1 MSQVKSLASFIN
13 RRLILITVLSALFA
27 SILSALYTLAEF
39 NFSIKPELLKKA
51 NLVAQLVHDDV
62 ELAISAGVP
71 LEQIKG
77 MDSYLDEAI
86 SNYPELNFIAVR
98 QTVKGVLGVEH
109 HRILYK
115 GGTLTSGDA
124 QNTQQFAVTSTEYLN
139 ASFAERMSIAIKA
152 LPSVLSIPFSG
163 AAPKSDVFH
172 LELARTNELNAIVLV
187 GLNATY
193 IQSQLLDIFFDIAIV
208 LIAVLLV
215 CFEVVM
221 VVVMVYISGPLEESE
236 TILKRQINGDFSVNE
251 QTSKRGTIGT
261 FSNKLN
267 RDSKQLQIKFTTL
280 FNYLSSHKPSTD
292 SKQESASLRKNLK
305 SIAERFNLQQKL
317 QVRKGDIVD
326 ARIPLFV
333 FSFGEELQK
342 SFMPLYVAE
351 FYEPNSWISQGMM
364 LGLPISIFMFVIA
377 AFTPFAAKLVDRFGQ
392 KRLFLLGLIPAIAG
406 YLGCAYATNSMDIVV
421 SRGVTALG
429 YAVITISC
437 QSYIAAVVTSENRAK
452 GMAIFVG
459 VLMTATMCGTALG
472 GIIADRIGYQPVFLI
487 SAILAAFA
495 GVLAWRM
502 FSAEIETANG
512 NVTQKKGGLF
522 LLAKNIRFVAV
533 VVCCAIPAKI
543 VLTGFLYFLVPLYL
557 VSLDAS
563 QSEIGRIM
571 MIYSLVIIPLSPIA
585 SGIADKTQK
594 TRELIVL
601 GTVLS
606 GVILLSLYGEASL
619 FKILLA
625 VTLMGVAHSI
635 LKAPLIACALEAS
648 EATPEVGRT
657 EVLGIL
663 RTAER
668 IGSVLGPI
676 IVASLLAFGNYG
688 FAMAVVGAGI
698 VVSGLLMLF
707 FLKAPSSQTPSSQVS
722 QEAQV

>member
-13 RRLILITVLSALFA
+13 SRLILITVLTALFA
-27 SILSALYTLAEF
+27 SILSAFYTLAEF
-39 NFSIKPELLKKA
+39 NFAIKPELLKKA
-51 NLVAQLVHDDV
+51 NVVAQLVHDDV
-62 ELAISAGVP
+62 ELATDAGVP
-71 LEQIKG
+71 LDQIRG
-77 MDSYLDEAI
+77 MDAYLADAL
-86 SNYPELNFIAVR
+86 SKYPELNFIGISEGKES
-98 QTVKGVLGVEH
+98 QLGQVL
-109 HRILYK
+109 YQA
-115 GGTLTSGDA
+115 GTLDDVDIER
-124 QNTQQFAVTSTEYLN
+124 TQQFESTSTQYLN
-139 ASFAERMSIAIKA
+139 SSITERVSIAIKE
-152 LPSVLSIPFSG
+152 LPSLFSMPFTDSSV
-163 AAPKSDVFH
+163 KSDVFR
-172 LELARTNELNAIVLV
+172 LAINDHQGQIGSVIV
-187 GLNATY
+187 GLDATY

-236 TILKRQINGDFSVNE
+236 SILKRQIKGDFSVND
-251 QTSKRGTIGT
+251 QTSERGAIGT

-267 RDSKQLQIKFTTL
+267 HDSRQLQTKFTSL
-280 FNYLSSHKPSTD
+280 FNYLSNQKSNSNHEAD
-292 SKQESASLRKNLK
+292 SLKQHLK
-305 SIAERFNLQQKL
+305 RISEKFNLQRKL

-351 FYEPNSWISQGMM
+351 YYEPNSWISQGVM
-364 LGLPISIFMFVIA
+364 LGLPISVFMFVIA

-392 KRLFLLGLIPAIAG
+392 KRLFLFGLIPAIAG
-406 YLGCAYATNSMDIVV
+406 YLGCAFATNSMDIVI
-421 SRGVTALG
+421 SRGITALG

-472 GIIADRIGYQPVFLI
+472 GIIADRVGYQPVFLL
-487 SAILAAFA
+487 SAVLAALA
-495 GVLAWRM
+495 GMLAWRM
-502 FSAEIETANG
+502 FSAEIETTNRSVAK
-512 NVTQKKGGLF
+512 KKGGLL

-533 VVCCAIPAKI
+533 VLCCAIPAKI

-668 IGSVLGPI
+668 VGSVFGPI

-698 VVSGLLMLF
+698 IVSGLLMLF
-707 FLKAPSSQTPSSQVS
+707 FLKAPSSQVS
-722 QEAQV
+722 QEAKV

>member
-13 RRLILITVLSALFA
+13 SRLILITVLSALFA
-27 SILSALYTLAEF
+27 SVLSALYTLAEF

-51 NLVAQLVHDDV
+51 NVVAQLVHDDV
-62 ELAISAGVP
+62 ELATNAGVP
-71 LEQIKG
+71 LDKIRG
-77 MDSYLDEAI
+77 MDTYLEQAL
-86 SNYPELNFIAVR
+86 SKYPELNFIAISNSNDN
-98 QTVKGVLGVEH
+98 Q
-109 HRILYK
+109 IDDMLYK
-115 GGTLTSGDA
+115 AGTIVSADTER
-124 QNTQQFAVTSTEYLN
+124 TQQFESTSAQYLN
-139 ASFAERMSIAIKA
+139 ASFSDRVSIAIKT
-152 LPSVLSIPFSG
+152 LPSLFSLPFTDS
-163 AAPKSDVFH
+163 AVKSDVFR
-172 LELARTNELNAIVLV
+172 LDITSQDERIGSVFV
-187 GLNATY
+187 GLNSTY

-236 TILKRQINGDFSVNE
+236 TILKRQIKGDFSVND
-251 QTSKRGTIGT
+251 QTSERGTIGI

-267 RDSKQLQIKFTTL
+267 HDSKQLQTKFTSL
-280 FNYLSSHKPSTD
+280 FNYLSSHKVNSANN
-292 SKQESASLRKNLK
+292 QEADSLRQHLK
-305 SIAERFNLQQKL
+305 RIAEKFNLQRKL

-351 FYEPNSWISQGMM
+351 YYEPNSWISQGVM
-364 LGLPISIFMFVIA
+364 LGLPISVFMFVIA
-377 AFTPFAAKLVDRFGQ
+377 AFTPFAAKLVDKFGQ
-392 KRLFLLGLIPAIAG
+392 KRLFLFGLIPAIAG
-406 YLGCAYATNSMDIVV
+406 YLGCAFATNSMDIVI

-487 SAILAAFA
+487 SAALAAFA

-502 FSAEIETANG
+502 FSAEIDTTSRSVAK
-512 NVTQKKGGLF
+512 KKGGLL

-533 VVCCAIPAKI
+533 VLCCAIPAKI

-668 IGSVLGPI
+668 IGSVFGPI

-688 FAMAVVGAGI
+688 FAMAIVGAGI
-698 VVSGLLMLF
+698 IVSGLLMLF
-707 FLKAPSSQTPSSQVS
+707 FLKAPSSQVR